1 MSLRRFLSVAVLF
14 AVGVCAAA
22 GPLADAGQE
31 ANQKKEQ
38 TTPDLPREAEPAT
51 AFPQIELL
59 GKTSQPTSLSIFGTT
74 PRPVVKAMLELA
86 EVRPGEIVFDLGSGD
101 GRVVVMAAEKFNAR
115 AVGIEFDEVWVAKS
129 RKAVAA
135 KHLEEQIKIVQADIL
150 NVNLSPADVVTIYL
164 TPQGLAELRPHL
176 ERYLR
181 PGTRVVSHDYEIPGW
196 TPARVASSRA
206 WWLARSRGLY
216 LYKVP

>member
-1 MSLRRFLSVAVLF
+1 MSLRRFASVAGLF
-14 AVGVCAAA
+14 ALGLCGAAWT
-22 GPLADAGQE
+22 LADAGQK

-38 TTPDLPREAEPAT
+38 TTPELPRAAGPT
-51 AFPQIELL
+51 AGFPPIELL

-86 EVRPGEIVFDLGSGD
+86 DVQPGEIVFDLGSGD
-101 GRVVVMAAEKFNAR
+101 GRVVIMAAEKFKAR

-129 RKAVAA
+129 RRAVAA
-135 KHLEEQIKIVQADIL
+135 KLVEEQVKIIQADIL

-164 TPQGLAELRPHL
+164 TPEGLAELRPHL

-181 PGTRVVSHDYEIPGW
+181 PGTRIVSHDYEIPGW
-196 TPARVASSRA
+196 TPTHVARARA